1 MSDLQT
7 AAFSFTK
14 LVVDDLEKM
23 SAFYCRVYDLKQ
35 IARYQGHVGSE
46 AIDEIMLGHGESVS
60 PGSLVLLKYV
70 DRPPARTGE
79 LILGFTTN
87 DLARLLE
94 KLQAAGGRIHA
105 DTKELTELRLKV
117 AFATDPEGHLAELVQ
132 MLT

>member
-1 MSDLQT
+1 MSDPQT
-7 AAFSFTK
+7 ATFSFTK

-23 SAFYCRVYDLKQ
+23 SAFYRRVYDLKQ
-35 IARYQGHVGSE
+35 IARYQGHIGSE

-70 DRPPARTGE
+70 DRPAARTGE

-105 DTKELTELRLKV
+105 GIKELPELRLKV

-132 MLT
+132 MQA